1 MYKMMMTGISIEF
14 LTGVCQVSPYCTSC
28 LLLGKRVALRRH
40 ININIESCSE
50 KESLWFSSQ
59 ALQPEFYIIECETCA
74 HMVELILFEY
84 KKIPSEME
92 EAPRNTLFTLFRDV
106 PINFQIMQ
114 YADYLT

>member
-1 MYKMMMTGISIEF
+1 
-14 LTGVCQVSPYCTSC
+14 
-28 LLLGKRVALRRH
+28 
-40 ININIESCSE
+40 
-50 KESLWFSSQ
+50 
-59 ALQPEFYIIECETCA
+59 
-74 HMVELILFEY
+74 MVELILFEY